1 MKLGTRQRGI
11 TLLGFIVVLAVVGF
25 FAFLAM
31 RLFPVYSEYY
41 SVVSAMKSLQTE
53 PGIATQTPE
62 KIRDLLN
69 RRFYISYIES
79 VKPNHVKIARSGNG
93 YNLTIKYEVRK
104 PLAYNLD
111 FVAKFDRTVELSRQ
125 GAVD

>member
-41 SVVSAMKSLQTE
+41 SVVTAMKGLQAE
-53 PGIATQTPE
+53 PGVGQMTPE

-69 RRFYISYIES
+69 RRFYISYVES
-79 VKPNHVKIARSGNG
+79 VKPNHIKITRAGTG
-93 YNLTIKYEVRK
+93 YNLNIKYEVRR

-111 FVAKFDRTVELSRQ
+111 FVAVFDKTVELQRQ
-125 GAVD
+125 GSTD

>member
-25 FAFLAM
+25 FAFLIM
-31 RLFPVYSEYY
+31 RLSPVYMEYH
-41 SVVSAMKSLQTE
+41 SVYTAMKGLQGE
-53 PGIATQTPE
+53 PGVGQMTPE

-69 RRFYISYIES
+69 RRFYISYVES
-79 VKPNHVKIARSGNG
+79 VKPNHIKITRAGTG

-104 PLAYNLD
+104 PLLYNLD
-111 FVAKFDRTVELSRQ
+111 FVAMFDKTVELQRQ
-125 GAVD
+125 GSTD